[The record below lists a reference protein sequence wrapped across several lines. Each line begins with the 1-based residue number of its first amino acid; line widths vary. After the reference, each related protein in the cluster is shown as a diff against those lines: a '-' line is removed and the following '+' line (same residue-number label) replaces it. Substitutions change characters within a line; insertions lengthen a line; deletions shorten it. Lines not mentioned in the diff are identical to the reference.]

1 MQAPSSSSFIRITAF
16 TLFATTVVMLSGCS
30 GRVSTPGNLSNI
42 EQRGGQDFGTV
53 RSAQSSQT
61 TLDNHIDMAAE
72 EAITNGCVSAWRKA
86 CAGDEKAAMTELNAL
101 DKSYPKFLTIQM
113 MMGQVLEHF
122 GKTEAAIE
130 HYRKAAVGNEFS
142 SMSQFKLANAYRK
155 AHRYEDAVPIFRRL
169 LAGTPDFVPALI
181 GLADC
186 LAQKPATAAEGLKLA
201 QQAAQLAPEDKDAQ
215 ALVKQ
220 LSKQ

>member
-1 MQAPSSSSFIRITAF
+1 MLSSSFSLRITAF
-16 TLFATTVVMLSGCS
+16 MLLATSAVMLGGCN
-30 GRVSTPGNLSNI
+30 GRVSTPGNLSNL

-53 RSAQSSQT
+53 RSAESSQAA
-61 TLDNHIDMAAE
+61 LDNHIDMGAE
-72 EAITNGCVSAWRKA
+72 EAISNGCLSAWRKA
-86 CAGDEKAAMTELNAL
+86 CGGDEKAAMTELTAL

-130 HYRKAAVGNEFS
+130 HYRKAAFGNEFS

-155 AHRYEDAVPIFRRL
+155 AHRYDEAVPIFRRL
-169 LAGTPDFVPALI
+169 LVGTPDFVPAMI

-201 QQAAQLAPEDKDAQ
+201 QQAAQLAPEDKDAL

-220 LSKQ
+220 LSKK